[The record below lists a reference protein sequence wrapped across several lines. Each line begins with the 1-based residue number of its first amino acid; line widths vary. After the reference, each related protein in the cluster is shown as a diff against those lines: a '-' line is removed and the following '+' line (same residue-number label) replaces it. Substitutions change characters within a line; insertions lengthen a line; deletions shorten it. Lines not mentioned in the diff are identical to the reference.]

1 MRGPVKCRGSFVLW
15 SHRTGVEMST
25 RFDDEVLAS
34 WGQFE
39 TRVGQ
44 ALAAIGDDS
53 FSIDL
58 EGETDETGAFPY
70 VQFIGYS
77 DMIRAEV
84 AGNDVLD
91 PAYRMDVDQENALVA
106 MGWQRPSDVESP
118 NWWFDVP
125 RDQADVVLSMV
136 TAAFRQVFGVV
147 HPRVPPQRPA
157 RARRRR
163 RGW

>member
-1 MRGPVKCRGSFVLW
+1 
-15 SHRTGVEMST
+15 MST

-39 TRVGQ
+39 ARVGE

-125 RDQADVVLSMV
+125 RDQADVRADHGDRGLPPGLRGR
-136 TAAFRQVFGVV
+136 APG
-147 HPRVPPQRPA
+147 VPPQRPA
-157 RARRRR
+157 LVGRSPRTTIE
-163 RGW
+163 